1 MKIILTRTQKI
12 IAIFTMALILLCEIT
27 VLGINYY
34 YRNDI
39 VASKNINL
47 MQKILNSRGKAGL
60 IEYLNKV
67 EANLPF
73 MGIVVKDVESKNLD
87 ELRASYG
94 KLSYD
99 IDKDIKS
106 KDDKNIIMHLIALSF
121 LVLGSAVF
129 FIAKTIK

>member
-1 MKIILTRTQKI
+1 VT
-12 IAIFTMALILLCEIT
+12 
-27 VLGINYY
+27 
-34 YRNDI
+34 
-39 VASKNINL
+39 
-47 MQKILNSRGKAGL
+47 
-60 IEYLNKV
+60 
-67 EANLPF
+67 
-73 MGIVVKDVESKNLD
+73 DVESKNLD